1 MNALILTL
9 LVATPDAGVPPPA
22 VIPEFK
28 RLAVKLEPL
37 LETPWVKEW
46 LRGVNEFKPVKTST
60 WFCTKDKQKCVA
72 KDPKDPAY
80 SARVVDDEYV
90 YARITDPLGYARPFD
105 VLGAAGFD
113 PKGKKV
119 LDFGYGNIGQLLML
133 APLGVEVHGVE
144 IDSLIPLATKGLLPK
159 KGEAGRPGFM
169 NKVVLHQGFFASDPK
184 LVKELGQ
191 GFDLFISKNTLKRG
205 YVHPAEPK
213 DAKGQID
220 LGLDDQKLL
229 ELVFGMLKPGGF
241 FYIYNLAPA
250 QADPYLPMADGRCPW
265 SREQLG
271 AAGFEVLAYDA
282 DDAMKAR
289 QMGSLLEWDKNDSGL
304 TDDLSKSLFA
314 TYTLLRRPA
323 IK

>member
-1 MNALILTL
+1 MNALLLTL
-9 LVATPDAGVPPPA
+9 LVATPDAGVPQQP
-22 VIPEFK
+22 ILPEFK
-28 RLAVKLEPL
+28 RLAVKLEPM

-46 LRGVNEFKPVKTST
+46 LRGVNEFKTVKPST
-60 WFCTKDKQKCVA
+60 WFCTKDKQTCVA
-72 KDPKDPAY
+72 KDPKDAAFT
-80 SARVVDDEYV
+80 ARLVDDEYV
-90 YARITDPLGYARPFD
+90 YARITEPLGYGRPLD

-133 APLGVEVHGVE
+133 ARLGVEVHGVE

-159 KGEAGRPGFM
+159 K
-169 NKVVLHQGFFASDPK
+169 VVLHHGFFASDAK

-220 LGLDDQKLL
+220 LGLDDQKVL
-229 ELVFGMLKPGGF
+229 ELVFGMLKPGGY

-250 QADPYLPMADGRCPW
+250 QAVPYLPMADGRCPW
-265 SREQLG
+265 SREVLS
-271 AAGFEVLAYDA
+271 AAGFEVIAYDA
-282 DDAMKAR
+282 DDSTKAR
-289 QMGSLLEWDKNDSGL
+289 QMGFLLEWDKTDSL
-304 TDDLSKSLFA
+304 PEDLSKSLFA
-314 TYTLLRRPA
+314 TWTLLRRPSV
-323 IK
+323 K